1 MMSLSYQLEII
12 WYQVEILIS
21 WMYAGSLTKMLR
33 RSASAP
39 LDGPI
44 T

>member
-12 WYQVEILIS
+12 WYQVEMLFWWTYS
-21 WMYAGSLTKMLR
+21 RSLMNMLR
-33 RSASAP
+33 RSASVP
-39 LDGPI
+39 SDGPI